1 VFAVLA
7 LSAPHPAFAAEAA
20 KEEENKDDDDDPD
33 AEKLGS
39 DANTAGALI
48 LLEIEYAIE
57 SALRGQIID
66 DYGKKY
72 DDDHKALAASWRID
86 PSANPYETQAPSP
99 VGYRYRN
106 ASQNDV
112 YAQIYKNRRSEMTNR
127 LESVLETNANESI
140 ININQGW
147 WINDA
152 RLASVNAD
160 GYMKILEAAT
170 QESNI
175 MNIEILQLRADTLR
189 QTDIQLAAADALA
202 QDEADETAA
211 FEQAVKTWSA
221 AGTGTNY

>member
-1 VFAVLA
+1 MFFAALAVLA
-7 LSAPHPAFAAEAA
+7 LSAPPAFAA
-20 KEEENKDDDDDPD
+20 DDPD
-33 AEKLGS
+33 GDKLEA

-57 SALRGQIID
+57 SALRKQIID
-66 DYGKKY
+66 DYGEKY
-72 DDDHKALAASWRID
+72 DDDHEALAASWRID

-99 VGYRYRN
+99 VGYRYKG

-112 YAQIYKNRRSEMTNR
+112 YAQIYKNRRSDLTNR
-127 LESVLETNANESI
+127 LESVLKTNAGESL
-140 ININQGW
+140 ININQGQ

-152 RLASVNAD
+152 RRASMNAD
-160 GYMKILEAAT
+160 GYMKILEAAA
-170 QESNI
+170 QESNL

-189 QTDIQLAAADALA
+189 QTDIQLAAADALI